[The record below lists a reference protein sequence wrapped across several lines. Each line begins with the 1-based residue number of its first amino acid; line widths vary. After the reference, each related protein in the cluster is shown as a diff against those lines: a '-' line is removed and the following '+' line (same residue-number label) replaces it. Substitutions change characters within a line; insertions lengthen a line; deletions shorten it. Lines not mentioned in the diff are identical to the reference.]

1 VAHYRCG
8 QTVTHIFDKQIGVNM
23 KQSAFPISGSQ
34 YRHTEG
40 MTLRDY
46 FAAKA
51 MQALIDNDG
60 LFSEIPTQAYALA
73 DAMLKVR
80 GE

>member
-1 VAHYRCG
+1 
-8 QTVTHIFDKQIGVNM
+8 M
-23 KQSAFPISGSQ
+23 KNAGYAFPTTKP
-34 YRHTEG
+34 YDEAG

-51 MQALIDNDG
+51 LQGCLADASVQTFDNNE
-60 LFSEIPTQAYALA
+60 LAKFCYEMA

>member
-1 VAHYRCG
+1 M
-8 QTVTHIFDKQIGVNM
+8 NNPP
-23 KQSAFPISGSQ
+23 AFPNDVKPINE
-34 YRHTEG
+34 RAG

-73 DAMLKVR
+73 DAMLKAKGTTHDTR
-80 GE
+80 